1 MAILPESAHA
11 KFLKFLDVSNTNQT
25 VLLSSE
31 YQITVP
37 DEIWAEKLNF
47 PYPKATFFK
56 YP

>member
-1 MAILPESAHA
+1 MSQILTKPS
-11 KFLKFLDVSNTNQT
+11 
-25 VLLSSE
+25 LLSSE

-47 PYPKATFFK
+47 PYPKAIFFK